1 MDSRPG
7 TYALI
12 LSALRPFSILI
23 GRLGRL
29 SGGCG
34 FYVYVGSAFGPGGL
48 LARVTR
54 HCREVKPLHW
64 HIDYLR
70 QAVSLVETWYTTD
83 ALSREHAW
91 ARVFLDMPGAAVPAP
106 GFGASD
112 CRCRAHL
119 FYLGTAPDFETYRR
133 GLESVSAVK
142 LEVQNYYINRG
153 IYQR

>member
-12 LSALRPFSILI
+12 LAAARPFSVLI
-23 GRLGRL
+23 GRLGRV
-29 SGGCG
+29 SGCSG

-54 HCREVKPLHW
+54 HRRQVKPLHW

-70 QAVSLVETWYTTD
+70 QEVSLVETWYTTE
-83 ALSREHAW
+83 ALSQEHVW
-91 ARVFLDMPGAAVPAP
+91 AQVFLDMPGASVPAP

-112 CRCRAHL
+112 CRCQAHL
-119 FYLGTAPDFETYRR
+119 FYLGTAPDFEAYRQ
-133 GLESVSAVK
+133 GLETVCAVK
-142 LEVQNYYINRG
+142 LEIQPA
-153 IYQR
+153 